1 MHYYYTYFPKVRE
14 IEIPDANLI
23 GVFGPLE
30 TAHADRE
37 KLISEA
43 FERPVNSLPIEQI
56 ATPEDK
62 VLIVL
67 DDALEPTP
75 TVFPF
80 YHVIQSLHAAGVPDE
95 NITVLIANAGHR
107 ASTNTEVE
115 RKMGAEMH
123 TRFAVYQSALNA
135 RDDSWH
141 TFGTVR
147 TEGGIAGV
155 VADRR
160 VRDAS
165 LIIGIGGT
173 YPSRFKG
180 FTGGGSLIFPGL
192 GNEGMRGEICLESAE
207 RPVAEVLGHTETPG
221 RKLIQRLL
229 EFVPAF
235 KFCVD
240 VVVDRSLSMVACV
253 AGAPQSVYRVSA
265 DVAARMTNF
274 TIPEEADIVVIDS
287 HPFDANIF
295 QAAHALYAALG
306 VLKQDGEIVIVSP
319 LNEAI
324 SPHSGELAKQITKTE
339 EGLIASS
346 RKGDLSR
353 YPYAGAQLAAIRE
366 VMDHAE
372 RVTFVTHGA
381 GMNDPAKF
389 GFGQSDDAQA
399 ALNAALTRK
408 PNARVALIAHGGLAV
423 PRVA

>member
-30 TAHADRE
+30 TAHGDRE
-37 KLISEA
+37 KLIREA
-43 FERPVNSLPIEQI
+43 FDRPVNSLPLEQL
-56 ATPEDK
+56 ATPEDQ
-62 VLIVL
+62 VVIVL

-80 YHVIQSLHAAGVPDE
+80 YHVIQSLHAAGVPDK

-173 YPSRFKG
+173 YQ
-180 FTGGGSLIFPGL
+180 I
-192 GNEGMRGEICLESAE
+192 
-207 RPVAEVLGHTETPG
+207 G
-221 RKLIQRLL
+221 R
-229 EFVPAF
+229 
-235 KFCVD
+235 
-240 VVVDRSLSMVACV
+240 
-253 AGAPQSVYRVSA
+253 
-265 DVAARMTNF
+265 
-274 TIPEEADIVVIDS
+274 
-287 HPFDANIF
+287 
-295 QAAHALYAALG
+295 
-306 VLKQDGEIVIVSP
+306 
-319 LNEAI
+319 
-324 SPHSGELAKQITKTE
+324 
-339 EGLIASS
+339 ASC
-346 RKGDLSR
+346 R
-353 YPYAGAQLAAIRE
+353 
-366 VMDHAE
+366 E
-372 RVTFVTHGA
+372 RV
-381 GMNDPAKF
+381 
-389 GFGQSDDAQA
+389 
-399 ALNAALTRK
+399 
-408 PNARVALIAHGGLAV
+408 
-423 PRVA
+423 